1 MANRIRLMTH
11 NVWNCD
17 NNAPAWEA
25 KGEDCSALARIDGLV
40 RVYKETQPDIIGG
53 QEVSHLMEDLLV
65 THCAEAGLNYT
76 LIYGRYTPILY
87 RADKFELLDSLFFT
101 YPETIDGFEG
111 AFNDVRSKAM
121 SLGVFR
127 EKESGKTFIFVTTHL
142 WWRSEK
148 PEDIGTDSYQAH
160 SDAARTHQIGLL
172 LERVKT
178 FYEKYHCPVFVVGD
192 LNTDYC
198 SEAVSLLFKNGFRHA
213 HDIATEFA
221 EESVG
226 YHYCFPAGY
235 EKYYYDRPFE
245 KAIDHIVVMGEKDGA
260 VKRFERYSPD
270 WYLPISDHSPA
281 FVDVEL

>member
-1 MANRIRLMTH
+1 M
-11 NVWNCD
+11 
-17 NNAPAWEA
+17 
-25 KGEDCSALARIDGLV
+25 
-40 RVYKETQPDIIGG
+40 
-53 QEVSHLMEDLLV
+53 
-65 THCAEAGLNYT
+65 
-76 LIYGRYTPILY
+76 
-87 RADKFELLDSLFFT
+87 
-101 YPETIDGFEG
+101 
-111 AFNDVRSKAM
+111 
-121 SLGVFR
+121 
-127 EKESGKTFIFVTTHL
+127 
-142 WWRSEK
+142 
-148 PEDIGTDSYQAH
+148 
-160 SDAARTHQIGLL
+160 L

-178 FYEKYHCPVFVVGD
+178 FYEKYQCPVFVVGD